1 MSIRSKECLL
11 FLLFGILLS
20 LQAVPSGGIIS
31 HGLFGEAEAVSFV
44 QEEKE
49 ETAVLSQAIRE
60 IQKAV
65 KGLMVFCS
73 YLLLVILVICLQFTV
88 YQYRLPKVETMV
100 TRKVRMDH

>member
-1 MSIRSKECLL
+1 MSIRSKEYVL

-49 ETAVLSQAIRE
+49 ETAVLSQAVRE
-60 IQKAV
+60 IQKVV
-65 KGLMVFCS
+65 KGLRVFCG
-73 YLLLVILVICLQFTV
+73 YLLLVILVICLQLTI
-88 YQYRLPKVETMV
+88 YQYRLPQVETMV
-100 TRKVRMDH
+100 TRKVRMDN

>member
-1 MSIRSKECLL
+1 MSIRSKEYLL

-20 LQAVPSGGIIS
+20 LQAVPSAGIVS

-49 ETAVLSQAIRE
+49 ETAVLSQGIRT
-60 IQKAV
+60 IQKAP
-65 KGLMVFCS
+65 KGLRIYCS

-88 YQYRLPKVETMV
+88 YQYRLPKVETV
-100 TRKVRMDH
+100 ITRKVRMDN